1 MWQGLFSLGSKTFK
15 TGWKQRLKMIW
26 YACKAL
32 WTSLI
37 LNSLGNSLFQSLQ
50 RLRALIT
57 LSWTGIRQ
65 IILWFILT
73 DFNTMWLYINTYFG
87 SKFSFYR
94 SPSCHVVFNMH
105 SYLTRLMSIINNQN
119 KLQVMQ
125 IIWNVMLY
133 SQHFT
138 FHWKLLVVNYSS

>member
-1 MWQGLFSLGSKTFK
+1 MGQRVSLGSKTFK
-15 TGWKQRLKMIW
+15 TGRKQRLKMIW
-26 YACKAL
+26 CAREAL

-37 LNSLGNSLFQSLQ
+37 LNSLGNSLFRSLQ
-50 RLRALIT
+50 RLRALN
-57 LSWTGIRQ
+57 
-65 IILWFILT
+65 FILDRYQT
-73 DFNTMWLYINTYFG
+73 NNTLIYSHRLLYNVAWYKHYFG

-94 SPSCHVVFNMH
+94 SPSCRVAL
-105 SYLTRLMSIINNQN
+105 YARLFDTINVNYQQSN

>member
-73 DFNTMWLYINTYFG
+73 DFNTMWLDINTYFG

-94 SPSCHVVFNMH
+94 SPSCRVALYAQLFD
-105 SYLTRLMSIINNQN
+105 TINVNYQQSN

>member
-15 TGWKQRLKMIW
+15 TGRKQRLKMIW
-26 YACKAL
+26 CAREAL

-50 RLRALIT
+50 CLRALLIT

-65 IILWFILT
+65 IIRWFILT
-73 DFNTMWLYINTYFG
+73 DFNTMWLDINTYFG

-94 SPSCHVVFNMH
+94 SPSCRVALYAQLFD
-105 SYLTRLMSIINNQN
+105 TINVKYQQSN

>member
-1 MWQGLFSLGSKTFK
+1 MWQRFSLGSKTFK
-15 TGWKQRLKMIW
+15 TGWKQKLKMIW

-37 LNSLGNSLFQSLQ
+37 LNSLENSLFQSLQ
-50 RLRALIT
+50 HSRALIT

-65 IILWFILT
+65 IICWIILM
-73 DFNTMWLYINTYFG
+73 DFYTIMYQLDINTYFG

-94 SPSCHVVFNMH
+94 SPSCRVALYAQLFD
-105 SYLTRLMSIINNQN
+105 TINVNYQQSN